1 MNLILPIF
9 SLFILV
15 LLQVVF
21 YIKPR
26 LNNVETNIYKYL
38 LLISTLNISFNILG
52 IYLSS
57 GKIC

>member
-38 LLISTLNISFNILG
+38 LLTSGTFSF
-52 IYLSS
+52 S
-57 GKIC
+57 